1 MRFSSYSKALYTKH
15 HNKNPQS
22 ELANY
27 NYFLINITNEAILKA
42 TQSPH

>member
-1 MRFSSYSKALYTKH
+1 MGFSSYSKALYTEY
-15 HNKNPQS
+15 HNYNPQS

-27 NYFLINITNEAILKA
+27 NYFLFNITNKAILKP